1 MPQNSGHDSCLRWRK
16 FTTCMLRFEFHEPL
30 SPYNDNNRHGT
41 KNKLTLGANLWIQIR
56 GTVWITIIS
65 LIVTCL
71 KDFFYHYPSH
81 LYSPPSKLYIFEFKL
96 NKTRTERHVPKTSG
110 KAGVIAGA
118 QHVGSVSSKK
128 KHLSNQVVYWY
139 CRFVFFLSC
148 IIFQWCLLVSWKDS
162 HTYLQTS
169 NSQSGD
175 LQMFRTS
182 VRFIHGMD
190 YRRQQE
196 QRLPT
201 ESDITD
207 FL

>member
-1 MPQNSGHDSCLRWRK
+1 MQIYEYK
-16 FTTCMLRFEFHEPL
+16 
-30 SPYNDNNRHGT
+30 
-41 KNKLTLGANLWIQIR
+41 LGAQSGLPSYLLLWP
-56 GTVWITIIS
+56 VWRTFSITIHHIFIHHLQS
-65 LIVTCL
+65 SVFFSSSWIKPEQKDMFQKHLERQVWLLEPSTLIL
-71 KDFFYHYPSH
+71 SH
-81 LYSPPSKLYIFEFKL
+81 
-96 NKTRTERHVPKTSG
+96 
-110 KAGVIAGA
+110 
-118 QHVGSVSSKK
+118 QKK
-128 KHLSNQVVYWY
+128 KKSNQVVYWY
-139 CRFVFFLSC
+139 CRFVFFLSR